1 MTLMHFFP
9 KGVMNIH
16 WTILKKIYTCWGHR
30 IQKKFS
36 SVHILH
42 VINVPDEHICL
53 GCDFILDVQIIW
65 EKVLTFPMSPKITTR
80 CTEL

>member
-1 MTLMHFFP
+1 LD
-9 KGVMNIH
+9 NI
-16 WTILKKIYTCWGHR
+16 KKDLHVLGSPNPEKIV
-30 IQKKFS
+30 S

-53 GCDFILDVQIIW
+53 GCDFLLDVQIIW